1 MNLKNVFFS
10 EEIDDLIS
18 FSAKSPSWKA
28 IIHKRLTF
36 PCNRELL
43 VNKLLEQ
50 NQFHSSEK
58 TKNEIL
64 LLKNSNCFTIA
75 TGHQLCY
82 GTGPLY
88 VIYKA
93 LSVIELC
100 KKLNQQYTDYHFVPI
115 FWLATEDHDFLEV
128 NHFYLDYQTK
138 VEYYGKFEGAVGKH
152 KIEPAL
158 VQDSLWVT
166 EPYKKHTHWKV
177 AFQFLLNTILQEES
191 LIFLDGDDSELKKS
205 FSTYFKKEIIEKPT
219 LKNVLK
225 TNDLLRNKNI
235 KTQWKVSDI
244 NLFYLTENTREKIL
258 VKNGEYYIGNEKVSL
273 DWLIKEVEE
282 QPERFSPSA
291 GFRPLYQEFL
301 IPNLAY
307 VGGWGE
313 IRYWLQLKSN
323 FEEFQIFYPLLL
335 PRFSYTFIP
344 ETIKNSVKYWGFEPE
359 FLLKN
364 LKEIQRTIAKKYYN
378 FEDFKNHFYRI
389 YQNISDLQEEV
400 KKLSESLVY
409 SLETQKYY
417 WNKIYLQLENKLIRI
432 IQNQNPKEFFEIY
445 RLKEQVQPE
454 GFIQERTL
462 NISSFV
468 KEKKDIRPFME
479 IIKKEVSIWA
489 NDHL

>member
-10 EEIDDLIS
+10 DDIDDFIS
-18 FSAKSPSWKA
+18 FSAKSPCWKE
-28 IIHKRLTF
+28 IIHKRLSY

-50 NQFHSSEK
+50 NSFDLSEK
-58 TKNEIL
+58 VKNKIL
-64 LLKNSNCFTIA
+64 LLKQSNCFTVT

-88 VIYKA
+88 VVYKA

-100 KKLNQQYTDYHFVPI
+100 KRLNQQYTDYHFVPI

-138 VEYYGKFEGAVGKH
+138 VEYKGKFHGAVGRH

-166 EPYKKHTHWKV
+166 EPYKNISSWKV
-177 AFQFLLNTILQEES
+177 AFQSLLSTILGEEG
-191 LIFLDGDDSELKKS
+191 LIFMDGDDPDFKKS
-205 FSTYFKKEIIEKPT
+205 FSKIFKKEITEKT
-219 LKNVLK
+219 SYKNVSQ
-225 TNDLLRNKNI
+225 TNDSLRKKHI
-235 KTQWKVSDI
+235 KIQWKVSDI

-282 QPERFSPSA
+282 KPDRFSPSA

-301 IPNLAY
+301 LPNLAY

-335 PRFSYTFIP
+335 PRFSHTFIP
-344 ETIKNSVKYWGFEPE
+344 EAIKNSVKYWGFEPE

-378 FEDFKNHFYRI
+378 FEDFKNHFHRI

-400 KKLSESLVY
+400 KNLSETLVY
-409 SLETQKYY
+409 SLETQKFY
-417 WNKIYLQLENKLIRI
+417 WNKIYLQLENKLIKI

-462 NISSFV
+462 NISALV
-468 KEKKDIRPFME
+468 KEKNDLHHFME
-479 IIKKEVSIWA
+479 TIKKEVFLWT
-489 NDHL
+489 NNYV